1 MSFSADVKKEL
12 TQNISSACCYKAE
25 AFGMLLYGRAFGITE
40 ISLMTEFKE
49 VAEHYCACIRDLT
62 VVTPT
67 VETTKAGN
75 FKISVPTKAD
85 RLKILEY
92 FGYTGKELVLRV
104 NLSNL
109 EQTNEDCCSRAFLR
123 GVFLVC
129 GSITDPEKDYHIE
142 FSVAKAKLCD
152 DLMQIIGDLG
162 LKSKKILR
170 NNSYVIYSK
179 EAESIEDFIGNMGAN
194 NAFMQ
199 IVKTRAMKDIKNQI
213 NRRSNF
219 ESANMS
225 RSIEAGL
232 KQVHII
238 EGILKKVSLDDL
250 TSDLAELCNLRLE
263 NPDISLDELGKMMK
277 PQLSRSAISRRFK
290 KLEKIALELES
301 K

>member
-1 MSFSADVKKEL
+1 MSFSAEVKKEL

-25 AFGMLLYGRAFGITE
+25 AFGMLLFGRAFGITE

-49 VAEHYCACIRDLT
+49 VAERYSACIRDLT
-62 VVTPT
+62 SVTPT
-67 VETTKAGN
+67 VEKTKAGN
-75 FKISVPTKAD
+75 YKINVPSKDD
-85 RLKILEY
+85 RIKILDY
-92 FGYTGKELVLRV
+92 FGYTGKELALRI

-109 EQTNEDCCSRAFLR
+109 EQTNEDCCSRAFVR
-123 GVFLVC
+123 GAFLVC

-142 FSVAKAKLCD
+142 FTVTKAKLCD
-152 DLMQIIGDLG
+152 DLMQIIDDTG
-162 LKSKKILR
+162 LKAKKIIR

-179 EAESIEDFIGNMGAN
+179 EAESIEDFVGTMGAN

-232 KQVHII
+232 KQVAVI
-238 EGILKKVSLDDL
+238 EDILEKIKLEDMTDDL
-250 TSDLAELCNLRLE
+250 SALCTLRLE
-263 NPDISLDELGKMMK
+263 NPDVSLDELGKLMN
-277 PQLSRSAISRRFK
+277 PPLSRSAVSRRIK
-290 KLEKIALELES
+290 KLEKIAQEL
-301 K
+301 KTK

>member
-49 VAEHYCACIRDLT
+49 VAERYYSCIRDLT
-62 VVTPT
+62 GVTPT
-67 VETTKAGN
+67 VEETKAGN
-75 FKISVPTKAD
+75 RKISIPNKED

-92 FGYTGKELVLRV
+92 FGYTGKELALRV

-123 GVFLVC
+123 GAFLVC
-129 GSITDPEKDYHIE
+129 GSITNPQKDYHIE
-142 FSVAKAKLCD
+142 FNITKAKLCD
-152 DLMQIIGDLG
+152 DLMQIIDDMG
-162 LKSKKILR
+162 LKAKKIIR
-170 NNSYVIYSK
+170 NNNYVIYSK
-179 EAESIEDFIGNMGAN
+179 EAESIEDFVGNMGAN

-199 IVKTRAMKDIKNQI
+199 IMQTRAIKDIKNQI

-232 KQVHII
+232 KQVAVI
-238 EGILKKVSLDDL
+238 EEVLRKISLDDM
-250 TSDLAELCNLRLE
+250 TKDLSQLCKLRLE
-263 NPDISLDELGKMMK
+263 NPDSSLDEIGKLMN
-277 PQLSRSAISRRFK
+277 PPLSRSAVSRRFK
-290 KLEKIALELES
+290 KLEKIAQELEG

>member
-1 MSFSADVKKEL
+1 MSFSAEVKKEL

-25 AFGMLLYGRAFGITE
+25 AFGMLLFGRSFGITE

-49 VAEHYCACIRDLT
+49 VAERYCACIRDLT
-62 VVTPT
+62 EITPT

-75 FKISVPTKAD
+75 YKINIPSKED
-85 RLKILEY
+85 RIKILDY
-92 FGYTGKELVLRV
+92 FGYTGKELALRI

-142 FSVAKAKLCD
+142 FTVAKARLCD
-152 DLMQIIGDLG
+152 DLMQIIDDAG
-162 LKSKKILR
+162 LKSKKIIR

-179 EAESIEDFIGNMGAN
+179 EAESIEDFVGTMGAN

-232 KQVHII
+232 KQVAII
-238 EGILKKVSLDDL
+238 EEILEKIQLRDI
-250 TSDLAELCNLRLE
+250 TEDLAELCTLRLE
-263 NPDISLDELGKMMK
+263 NPDVSLDELGKLMT
-277 PQLSRSAISRRFK
+277 PPLSRSAVSRRFK
-290 KLEKIALELES
+290 KLEKIAQEL
-301 K
+301 KAK